1 MTHFLLSISF
11 ADFCY
16 LLIPVII
23 LGILSSILL
32 FTKFIRLNFIVLV
45 LFACVSFFVIG
56 ISTLDSFFSL
66 PATYIQQ
73 LPQPQQIMINAYN
86 KNHVPLSIEKWLY
99 LNYFKT
105 VNHQSNIYLRLTKA
119 YFYKEPYFKYFK

>member
-32 FTKFIRLNFIVLV
+32 FTKFIQLNLIVLV
-45 LFACVSFFVIG
+45 LFSCVSLFVIG
-56 ISTLDSFFSL
+56 ISTLDSFYSL
-66 PATYIQQ
+66 PVTYIQQ
-73 LPQPQQIMINAYN
+73 LPQPQQKMINTYN
-86 KNHVPLSIEKWLY
+86 KNHTPLSIEKWLY

-105 VNHQSNIYLRLTKA
+105 VNHQSNIYLSLTKA